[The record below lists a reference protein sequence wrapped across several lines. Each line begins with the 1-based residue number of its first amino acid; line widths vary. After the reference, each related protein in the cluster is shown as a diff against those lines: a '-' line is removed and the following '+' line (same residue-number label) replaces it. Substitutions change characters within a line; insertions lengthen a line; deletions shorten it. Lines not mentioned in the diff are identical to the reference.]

1 MNEVFLQFVWK
12 HRLFNATSLK
22 TEDGEV
28 VEVVHPGQSNTDAG
42 PDFFNSR
49 IKIGDTTWAGNVEIH
64 QKASDWYVHQHEQD
78 AAYDNVVLH
87 VVRENDAEVKTTGGE
102 VVPAVVLHYPV
113 HLEENYHKLL
123 QSDRWIA
130 CADRFHEADP
140 MALQIRFHGLMVER
154 LQQKTQAIVDQLQQ
168 NKNDWNETF
177 YQFLARNFGLKTNA
191 LPFEL
196 LARAL
201 PIQILAKHKNDLF
214 QLEALLFGTAGL
226 LNEQLLGDDYFLSL
240 RKEYVFLYKKYRLK
254 PIEAYLWK
262 FLRLR
267 PVNFPTVR
275 LAQFAALVHHSS
287 ALFSNLVEKDN
298 MSEIRELFRV
308 QASDYWDTHYRFNKA
323 SGKRPKVLGDVA
335 FQNILINTVVPFL
348 FVYGEYHNQQQL
360 KDKALMFLEK
370 LPAENNSIISNWKEL
385 GVSVRSAFD
394 SQALIQLKNSYCTPK
409 KCLQCHLG
417 VKLINHTL
425 ENGNELNPQRL

>member
-1 MNEVFLQFVWK
+1 MNEAFLQFIWK
-12 HRLFNATSLK
+12 HRLFTAGNLK

-28 VEVVHPGQSNTDAG
+28 VEVVHPGQPNTDAG
-42 PDFFNSR
+42 PDFFNTR
-49 IKIGDTTWAGNVEIH
+49 VKIGETTWAGNVEIH
-64 QKASDWYVHQHEQD
+64 QKASDWYLHQHEKD

-87 VVRENDAEVKTTGGE
+87 VVRENNVEVKTSAGE
-102 VVPAVVLHYPV
+102 EVPSLVLQYPSY
-113 HLEENYHKLL
+113 LEENYQKLL
-123 QSDRWIA
+123 KSDRWIA
-130 CADRFHEADP
+130 CADRFHEIDP
-140 MALQIRFHGLMVER
+140 MALQIWFHGLMVER
-154 LQQKTQAIVDQLQQ
+154 LQQKTRAIVDQLTL

-201 PIQILAKHKNDLF
+201 PVQTLAKHKNDLF

-226 LNEQLLGDDYFLSL
+226 LNEQLLGDDYFLAL
-240 RKEYVFLYKKYRLK
+240 RKEYGFLYKKYRLK
-254 PIEAYLWK
+254 PIEAHLWK

-298 MSEIRELFRV
+298 LHDIRELFRV
-308 QASDYWDTHYRFNKA
+308 QASGYWDTHYRFNKE
-323 SGKRPKVLGDVA
+323 SGNRPKLLGDTA

-348 FVYGEYHNQQQL
+348 FVYGEYHNRQYL
-360 KDKALMFLEK
+360 KDRALQFLEK
-370 LPAENNSIISNWKEL
+370 LPAESNSIISNWKEL

-409 KCLQCHLG
+409 RCLQCHLG
-417 VKLINHTL
+417 VKLVNHAF
-425 ENGNELNPQRL
+425 EQK

>member
-1 MNEVFLQFVWK
+1 MNEAFLQFVWK
-12 HRLFNATSLK
+12 HRLFSMGSLK
-22 TEDGEV
+22 TEDGEE
-28 VEVVHPGQSNTDAG
+28 VEVIHPGQPNTDAG
-42 PDFFNSR
+42 PDFFNAR
-49 IKIGDTTWAGNVEIH
+49 VKIGETIWAGNVEIH
-64 QKASDWYVHQHEQD
+64 QKASDWYLHQHEKD

-87 VVRENDAEVKTTGGE
+87 VVRENNAAVKTSAGE
-102 VVPAVVLHYPV
+102 EVPGLVLPYPS
-113 HLEENYHKLL
+113 HLEANYQKLL

-130 CADRFHEADP
+130 CADRFDEIDP
-140 MALQIRFHGLMVER
+140 MALQIWFHGLMVER
-154 LQQKTQAIVDQLQQ
+154 LQQKTRAIVDQLTL

-201 PIQILAKHKNDLF
+201 PVQTLGKHKNDLF

-226 LNEQLLGDDYFLSL
+226 LNEQLLGDDYFLAL
-240 RKEYVFLYKKYRLK
+240 RKEYGFLYRKYRLK
-254 PIEAYLWK
+254 PIEAHLWK

-275 LAQFAALVHHSS
+275 LAQFAALVYHSS

-298 MSEIRELFRV
+298 LHEIRELFRV
-308 QASDYWDTHYRFNKA
+308 QASGYWDTHYRFNKE
-323 SGKRPKVLGDVA
+323 SGKRQKMLGDAA

-348 FVYGEYHNQQQL
+348 FVYGEYHNRQHL
-360 KDKALMFLEK
+360 KDRALQFLEK
-370 LPAENNSIISNWKEL
+370 LPAESNSIISNWKEL

-394 SQALIQLKNSYCTPK
+394 SQALIQLKNGYCTPK
-409 KCLQCHLG
+409 RCLQCHLG
-417 VKLINHTL
+417 VKLINHAL
-425 ENGNELNPQRL
+425 ENGNELNPLNT